1 MSDDVL
7 STLITVLGGIITA
20 LIAAYVPYLMY
31 SIEKRKTEVEE
42 QRFAREQVEANRKG
56 GKGRKPSKTTPPE
69 NRLPPKPTID
79 WLRTVFIGVVAA
91 GILFS
96 GQMIYVSAS
105 ARPSPT
111 ATASLAVATVEFR
124 ISSSKLQIIVPA
136 GGTLDT
142 LHPGDQVSIETLVK
156 DANKNPYPNPV
167 TITYYFSSGEDL
179 VASVAPYLA
188 GKSDTI
194 TVKIEDQ
201 VTGEVI
207 TRIMR
212 VSIWIE
218 PT

>member
-1 MSDDVL
+1 MSNDVL

-20 LIAAYVPYLMY
+20 FIAAYVPYLMY
-31 SIEKRKTEVEE
+31 SIEKRKIEIEE
-42 QRFAREQVEANRKG
+42 QRFAREQEKANQRG
-56 GKGRKPSKTTPPE
+56 GKG
-69 NRLPPKPTID
+69 PKPGKLTTAVNHLPEKPTVD
-79 WLRTVFIGVVAA
+79 WPKTVFIGVVAA

-96 GQMIYVSAS
+96 GRMIYASAS
-105 ARPSPT
+105 THPSPT
-111 ATASLAVATVEFR
+111 ATASLAAATVEFR
-124 ISSSKLQIIVPA
+124 ISGSKLEIIVPA

-142 LHPGDQVSIETLVK
+142 LHPGDQVSIEAIVQ
-156 DANKNPYPNPV
+156 DANKIPYPNPLTV
-167 TITYYFSSGEDL
+167 TYYFSSGANL
-179 VASVAPYLA
+179 TASVAPYLVR
-188 GKSDTI
+188 KSDTI